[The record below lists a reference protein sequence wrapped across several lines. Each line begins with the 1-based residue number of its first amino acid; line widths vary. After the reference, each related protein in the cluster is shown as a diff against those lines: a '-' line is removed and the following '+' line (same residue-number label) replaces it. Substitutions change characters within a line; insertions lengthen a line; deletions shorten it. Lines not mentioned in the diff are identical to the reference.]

1 MPDGFR
7 HGTGVE
13 TQFPLE
19 EKISTRSHQ
28 RSELLDRTRGPA
40 RRRTMRPPSVLTAKI
55 KTNAI
60 WARIIRNCLLSP
72 ASRYIPSR
80 FSSRSASMLASILF
94 KLQLYAAQK
103 VEKLEISIE
112 AWPLFLLRSLS
123 LLYAFYILNSFSPSL
138 SLSLHLARFRLCL
151 VTSPEISSLPARS
164 LFFSSSASPSQPLSL
179 PAYKRFD

>member
-1 MPDGFR
+1 
-7 HGTGVE
+7 
-13 TQFPLE
+13 
-19 EKISTRSHQ
+19 
-28 RSELLDRTRGPA
+28 
-40 RRRTMRPPSVLTAKI
+40 MRPPSVLTAKI

-112 AWPLFLLRSLS
+112 AWPLFLLRSPS
-123 LLYAFYILNSFSPSL
+123 LLYALYILNSFSPSL

>member
-1 MPDGFR
+1 
-7 HGTGVE
+7 
-13 TQFPLE
+13 
-19 EKISTRSHQ
+19 
-28 RSELLDRTRGPA
+28 
-40 RRRTMRPPSVLTAKI
+40 MRPPSVLTAKI

-123 LLYAFYILNSFSPSL
+123 LLYAFYILNIFLSFSLPFASSRALSIVSRDVSRDIIPTGSFSLFLFFRPSL
-138 SLSLHLARFRLCL
+138 FR
-151 VTSPEISSLPARS
+151 SLPISVSTEIARHLGKQGS
-164 LFFSSSASPSQPLSL
+164 KRGISNEAFSRYFFFRHSNC
-179 PAYKRFD
+179 F